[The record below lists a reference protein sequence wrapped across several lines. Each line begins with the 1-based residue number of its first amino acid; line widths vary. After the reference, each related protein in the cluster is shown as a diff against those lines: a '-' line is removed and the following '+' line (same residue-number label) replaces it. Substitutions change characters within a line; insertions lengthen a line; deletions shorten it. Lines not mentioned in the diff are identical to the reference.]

1 MALDRNKKKD
11 NKKAT
16 ATGKSL
22 IPSYTNLIDQVRS
35 AAEAMDRLLK
45 ETSIGSPVYAVK
57 MKIVRK
63 NAAVAGEA
71 MVSILDAMSPVIKRN
86 GEIDT
91 LGKIIGSFSDMKS
104 GGFVKFM
111 RGVIGILSDK
121 RLSKD
126 LEKPLT
132 NMKSIMDIL
141 KGLPTKDLANITKDI
156 SSVAA
161 DLRKTVVSSF
171 MVMGL
176 WKNLTK
182 TIEGIAVS
190 IGKGLANIDQ
200 KSLIKSKK
208 TTATLLDI
216 VSNLSKFVIKSTL
229 LSLAILPASAI
240 IIPAMAV
247 MKVLIKSVIW
257 ATDGLGRIGR
267 KRTMNKI
274 NRATRSIIAIG
285 AAFAL
290 LTLTLYEVGQAAQAP
305 ELLKGMVAFAGL
317 VAMSV
322 GVLFILTLRP
332 VRRRAREG
340 RISIIAIGAA
350 FALLTLTL
358 YGVGQAAQTPEMM
371 EGMKSFALLVGLA
384 VGTLLFVSIVRKRAV
399 LGAVA
404 LGVVSLA
411 LLGFTA
417 VAKIISGMEMGED
430 AWKSFGFFTAVVGL
444 GVLAVAAAG
453 FVMTFVVMGAIA
465 IALTAVALT
474 VFMVPV
480 KMISS
485 LGAGEDVW
493 KNFGFFTAVVGLGV
507 GAAVAAGL
515 PGVFLFAMR
524 GSVILLLTASVLTKY
539 ASAMQTIASMADVA
553 DLEKM
558 KAFVG
563 ATDDV
568 MSAMKDSVKK
578 TSIKDIWKIGK
589 LYGAMGDAMLKMA
602 EAYEI
607 MGKIHVDPQAL
618 ASAVSVMMRGAV
630 DAFIVTASDPQVKAA
645 LEEMNDW
652 GVKGFLNNI
661 TGKKSAVSKLLAL
674 SGKIGK
680 ATSGLAKGIRDMAS
694 MRVDEGDGKT
704 RSLTAKDFV
713 LASVGVTRI
722 VTAFFNAIGN
732 QSKDSIIQDLLKG
745 KLKRTDAWKV
755 IECSNE
761 LGAAIGSLAGG
772 VKEMSTMTFT
782 DENGKKVKVDP
793 NAAGQN
799 IASLITTM
807 YSGFTGIKIDD
818 KLPGHIKKTAESL
831 ETLVKATGG
840 LDMSKAEKMKSL
852 LEKINELG
860 KGINWNFKE
869 LADVI
874 NGKLIDTLDQL
885 KEALEGA
892 GDAFAGKGTDIAP
905 VYTADGNP
913 PAPASGPM
921 KPSNKPGDTGK
932 EIINNEF
939 KDMISSS
946 IDDIKSSLRDL
957 VDASRAGGLGVNI
970 RNVEDLR

>member
-305 ELLKGMVAFAGL
+305 E
-317 VAMSV
+317 
-322 GVLFILTLRP
+322 
-332 VRRRAREG
+332 
-340 RISIIAIGAA
+340 
-350 FALLTLTL
+350 
-358 YGVGQAAQTPEMM
+358 MM

-417 VAKIISGMEMGED
+417 VAKTISGMEMGED

-474 VFMVPV
+474 VFMAPV
-480 KMISS
+480 KMISN